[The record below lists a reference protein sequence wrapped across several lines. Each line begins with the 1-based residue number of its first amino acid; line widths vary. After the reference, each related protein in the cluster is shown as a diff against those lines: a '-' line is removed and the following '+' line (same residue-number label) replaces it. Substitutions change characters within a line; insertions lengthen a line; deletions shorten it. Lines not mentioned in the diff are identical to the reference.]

1 MTKLRSLSAVSGS
14 VSFIISG
21 VKTDFFCQNIIFFI
35 FILSKKFYF
44 VQKILF
50 CPKIFIF
57 SKNFYFFQK
66 FLFFPKIFILSK
78 KFYFVQKF
86 LFCPKFWFRIFVIK
100 NIFSAIQNHCV
111 PKKFTKNIRYKSS
124 KISIL
129 VIICLPIFVLLLVK
143 IQMFG

>member
-86 LFCPKFWFRIFVIK
+86 LFCPKFWFRIFVK
-100 NIFSAIQNHCV
+100 KKYIFSHTKSLR
-111 PKKFTKNIRYKSS
+111 PKKIYK
-124 KISIL
+124 KY
-129 VIICLPIFVLLLVK
+129 
-143 IQMFG
+143 